1 MCVSM
6 KIVNMLCFI
15 RFGVQKCRLLGPC
28 WGPFLLFGASR
39 ADKSR
44 TSRTATPLLLMFEGV
59 QNGSIFEGSR
69 GRLKNDP
76 CAHWD
81 GKGTTKTPRP
91 PAERPPSARQV
102 VPLGI
107 LAP

>member
-1 MCVSM
+1 M
-6 KIVNMLCFI
+6 IVLGSQNVA
-15 RFGVQKCRLLGPC
+15 FGAHVGVD
-28 WGPFLLFGASR
+28 FYFFGASG

-44 TSRTATPLLLMFEGV
+44 TSRTATPFLLIFESV

-76 CAHWD
+76 CAPWD
-81 GKGTTKTPRP
+81 GKGTTKNATTP
-91 PAERPPSARQV
+91 RQV
-102 VPLGI
+102 VSLEI